1 MIKLVV
7 MFMYGCETEVD
18 HDKLKISFK
27 WTSVQYDI
35 KILFVG
41 WRWYMEADNKVY
53 VLSLLCTN
61 VMYFV
66 QKIHNDVTAF
76 FN

>member
-1 MIKLVV
+1 MLSYWFCGKMIKLVV

-41 WRWYMEADNKVY
+41 
-53 VLSLLCTN
+53 
-61 VMYFV
+61 
-66 QKIHNDVTAF
+66 
-76 FN
+76 